1 MEDSGRILTCT
12 AGRTRPHYNGTPC
25 SVGGNSSDVDSG
37 EEDEEPAARRDQ
49 TPGGQADAGGSNAE
63 GAGEDEEE
71 GSADTDGEEIATRVA
86 QMNELL
92 AIQSASTREYED
104 DF

>member
-1 MEDSGRILTCT
+1 
-12 AGRTRPHYNGTPC
+12 
-25 SVGGNSSDVDSG
+25 VDSG